1 VIAALVALAA
11 AVAVQGPAAE
21 VDQPQTAAGRI
32 MLAAVEDM
40 RGGPVIDVG
49 PDSFV
54 VTENG
59 REQELLSVYPAD
71 YPIVVLLDNASGAP
85 ADLQAI
91 RDAVVRFISRLGPRA
106 VAIGTLTRPP
116 TLIASFNDD
125 RAAALDKLEKE
136 PTRAGAPLAPIEAVS
151 NAVTL
156 IRETGSPFS
165 AIVVVTARP
174 VEAEPESPGLPGS
187 IFESRAFVHVVTKQT
202 NTPAPAASAGLP
214 GRAPDLLRDLSDQSR
229 GQYTAVFSAASYSI
243 ALDRL
248 IERLSGEVMIEYLIA
263 PNSPGAGDVRV
274 GVKIPGARVRGL
286 AVSR

>member
-11 AVAVQGPAAE
+11 AVAAQGAAAQA
-21 VDQPQTAAGRI
+21 DQSQIATSRI

-40 RGGPVIDVG
+40 RGGPVIDVD
-49 PDSFV
+49 PDDFV
-54 VTENG
+54 ITENG

-71 YPIVVLLDNASGAP
+71 YPIVVLLDNTSSAP
-85 ADLQAI
+85 ADLEAM
-91 RDAVVRFISRLGPRA
+91 RGAVVRFISRLGPRA

-116 TLIASFNDD
+116 AFIASFEDE
-125 RAAALDKLEKE
+125 RAAALDKLGKE
-136 PTRAGAPLAPIEAVS
+136 PSRAGAPLAPIEAVS

-156 IRETGSPFS
+156 IRETGTPFS

-174 VEAEPESPGLPGS
+174 VEAEPEAPGLPGS

-202 NTPAPAASAGLP
+202 NASAPAGSAGLA
-214 GRAPDLLRDLSDQSR
+214 GRAPDLLRDLADQSR

-248 IERLSGEVMIEYLIA
+248 IERLSGEVMIEYLVGPDSA
-263 PNSPGAGDVRV
+263 GTGDVRV